1 MRKDLRLERKVKGKV
16 KCTVVQALRLCTGRT
31 AHRGIRG
38 IALLFLV
45 HGTRRGEG
53 SASRPGCSLPPGKT
67 RCPLYTRL
75 GGPQGQSGQVQKISP
90 PLGFNPRS
98 IQPLPVAIATTLPSP
113 QM

>member
-53 SASRPGCSLPPGKT
+53 SASRPGCSLPPGKIGY
-67 RCPLYTRL
+67 PLCRRL
-75 GGPQGQSGQVQKISP
+75 GGLQGWSVQLRKILY
-90 PLGFNPRS
+90 PLGFDPR
-98 IQPLPVAIATTLPSP
+98 PSSP
-113 QM
+113 